1 MTAAR
6 TSGPP
11 PRRILVVK
19 LGALG
24 NVVQSFG
31 PFAAIRR
38 HHGTAQITLL
48 TTAPYADWLATAPW
62 FDTVW
67 IDERP
72 EWWDVPGWL
81 RLRRRLVDGGFDR
94 AYDLQ
99 TSGRSSRYFQLLP
112 PGNRPDWSG
121 IAHGCA
127 LPDRDPN
134 RNRLHDI
141 DRQFGQ
147 LRQAGIAGC
156 EPVDLSWSHGD
167 IGAFG
172 LPRAFALLAPGS
184 SPHRLLKR
192 WPVDRYRELAA
203 DLAARGVTPVVI
215 GTAPEQSLAAATL
228 ADVRGGID
236 LTGRTDFRQLT
247 SLARPARLA
256 IGNDTGPMHLI
267 AAAGCPSVVLF
278 SRDSDPALCAP
289 RGPRVSVL
297 RRPDLGRLDVATV
310 LHAASEAAP
319 LLDAAPVAG

>member
-1 MTAAR
+1 MTPGRA
-6 TSGPP
+6 TSTPP
-11 PRRILVVK
+11 SRILVVK

-38 HHGTAQITLL
+38 HHGTARITLL
-48 TTAPYADWLATAPW
+48 TTAPYAEWLAASPW
-62 FDTVW
+62 FDAIW

-72 EWWDVPGWL
+72 EWWDFPGWL
-81 RLRRRLVDGGFDR
+81 RLRRRLIDGGFDR

-121 IAHGCA
+121 IAHSCA

-147 LRQAGIAGC
+147 LRQAGVAER

-167 IGAFG
+167 ISAFG
-172 LPRAFALLAPGS
+172 LPRTFALLAPGS

-192 WPVDRYRELAA
+192 WPVARYRELAA
-203 DLAARGVTPVVI
+203 DLLARGVTPVVV
-215 GTAPEQSLAAATL
+215 GTAPEQSLAEATL
-228 ADVRGGID
+228 DGVGGGID
-236 LTGRTDFRQLT
+236 LTARTDFGRLS
-247 SLARPARLA
+247 SLARGATVA
-256 IGNDTGPMHLI
+256 VGNDTGPMHLI
-267 AAAGCPSVVLF
+267 AAAGCPSIVLF

-297 RRPDLGRLDVATV
+297 LRPDLGRLDVATV
-310 LHAASEAAP
+310 LQAVAEVAP
-319 LLDAAPVAG
+319 ALDAAAVAG

>member
-1 MTAAR
+1 MTPKR
-6 TSGPP
+6 TTSAPP
-11 PRRILVVK
+11 SRILVVK

-38 HHGTAQITLL
+38 HHGTARITLL
-48 TTAPYADWLATAPW
+48 TTAPYADWLASSPW
-62 FDTVW
+62 FDAVW
-67 IDERP
+67 TDERP

-81 RLRRRLVDGGFDR
+81 RLRRRLIDGGFDR

-112 PGNRPDWSG
+112 PSNRPVWSG

-147 LRQAGIAGC
+147 LRQAGIAEC
-156 EPVDLSWSHGD
+156 EPADLSWSRGE
-167 IGAFG
+167 IGAFT
-172 LPRAFALLAPGS
+172 LPRTFALLAPGS

-192 WPVDRYRELAA
+192 WPVARYRELAA
-203 DLAARGVTPVVI
+203 DLSARGVTPVVI
-215 GTAPEQSLAAATL
+215 GTAPEQSLAEATL
-228 ADVRGGID
+228 EGIRGGID
-236 LTGRTDFRQLT
+236 LTGRTDFGRLS
-247 SLARPARLA
+247 SLARDATLA
-256 IGNDTGPMHLI
+256 VGNDTGPMHLI
-267 AAAGCPSVVLF
+267 AAAGCPSIVLF

-289 RGPRVSVL
+289 RGRLVSVL
-297 RRPDLGRLDVATV
+297 RRPDLGQLDVANV
-310 LHAASEAAP
+310 LHAVAEVTPA
-319 LLDAAPVAG
+319 LDAAAVAG

>member
-1 MTAAR
+1 MTPGAT
-6 TSGPP
+6 TSPP
-11 PRRILVVK
+11 PSRILVVK

-38 HHGTAQITLL
+38 HHGTARITLL
-48 TTAPYADWLATAPW
+48 TTAPYAEWLATAPW

-72 EWWDVPGWL
+72 EWWDFPGWL
-81 RLRRRLVDGGFDR
+81 RLRRRLIDGGFDR

-112 PGNRPDWSG
+112 PGNRPEWSG

-147 LRQAGIAGC
+147 LRQAGVAES
-156 EPVDLSWSHGD
+156 EPADLSWSHGD
-167 IGAFG
+167 ISAFG
-172 LPRAFALLAPGS
+172 LPRTFALLAPGS

-192 WPVDRYRELAA
+192 WPVARYRELAA

-215 GTAPEQSLAAATL
+215 GTAPEQPLAEATL
-228 ADVRGGID
+228 DGVRGGID
-236 LTGRTDFRQLT
+236 LTGRTDFGRLS
-247 SLARPARLA
+247 SLARAA
-256 IGNDTGPMHLI
+256 TVAVGNDTGPMHLI
-267 AAAGCPSVVLF
+267 AAAGCPSIVLF

-310 LHAASEAAP
+310 LHAVDRGGACA
-319 LLDAAPVAG
+319 